1 MADTNT
7 LDLSDL
13 SSEPVESNVQVVIT
27 DVPEEKEE
35 TESSEEVSVE
45 EPVVSVEEPIIAT
58 PNPDLI
64 SVQVPEVVETETEVS
79 TNISTEEV
87 VENVK
92 EILNSDNTICCNN
105 CNCEE
110 RVKVLEEKIE
120 LIIAHLHKFEQSYVT
135 TRMMYDD
142 QIFIPKLELN

>member
-1 MADTNT
+1 MIIPPLDFVSPKCMSDTNT

-13 SSEPVESNVQVVIT
+13 SSEPVESNVKVEIT
-27 DVPEEKEE
+27 DAEPEVAEPDPVPVQEPVP
-35 TESSEEVSVE
+35 TEVVV
-45 EPVVSVEEPIIAT
+45 EPVV
-58 PNPDLI
+58 
-64 SVQVPEVVETETEVS
+64 
-79 TNISTEEV
+79 STEEV

-120 LIIAHLHKFEQSYVT
+120 LIIAHLQKFEQSYVT
-135 TRMMYDD
+135 TRMTRTTK
-142 QIFIPKLELN
+142 FIPKLELN

>member
-13 SSEPVESNVQVVIT
+13 SSEPVESNVQVEIT
-27 DVPEEKEE
+27 DAEGPDE
-35 TESSEEVSVE
+35 TEGPEEVSVE

-58 PNPDLI
+58 PDPDLI
-64 SVQVPEVVETETEVS
+64 SVQEPEVSETEDPVS
-79 TNISTEEV
+79 VSTEEV

-92 EILNSDNTICCNN
+92 EILNSDNTIGCNN

-110 RVKVLEEKIE
+110 RVKVLEERLEE
-120 LIIAHLHKFEQSYVT
+120 LVRLILPILPNERKK
-135 TRMMYDD
+135 RGGD
-142 QIFIPKLELN
+142 